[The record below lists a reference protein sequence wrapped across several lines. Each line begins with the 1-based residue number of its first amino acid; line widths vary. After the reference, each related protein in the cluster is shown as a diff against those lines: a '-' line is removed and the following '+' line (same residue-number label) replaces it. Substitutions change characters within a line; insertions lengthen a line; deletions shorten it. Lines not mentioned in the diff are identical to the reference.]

1 MNKINDIFKIDY
13 SINKNLKMGNFRSC
27 RCAKKESNIDDDSLE
42 FDTEKVEK

>member
-1 MNKINDIFKIDY
+1 
-13 SINKNLKMGNFRSC
+13 MGNFRSC